1 MKSYLAALLLLL
13 VPVQAT
19 ASPFTNPLTDEK
31 LSSMRGGFTLP
42 GGLQV
47 ALGVTTESRIDG
59 QLVLRSTFTLSDGA
73 QSLQVEAR
81 SADGSLRKLDGAP
94 GDSFTGPDGTLT
106 LVRKGE
112 ATHVVLNGNQL
123 DLTHLAGSR
132 GFGSIVANSADGRSI
147 DVSTV
152 VGLDIRGAT
161 PERLGSSLLRVEA
174 LALDATAA
182 LAR

>member
-1 MKSYLAALLLLL
+1 MKSHFVALFLLL
-13 VPVQAT
+13 VPVQAA
-19 ASPFTNPLTDEK
+19 ASPFINPLGNER

-59 QLVLRSTFTLSDGA
+59 QLVLRSTYTLGDGS

-81 SADGSLRKLDGAP
+81 SGDGSLQKLDPSQGS
-94 GDSFTGPDGTLT
+94 SFNGPDGTLT

-112 ATHVVLNGNQL
+112 ATQVILNGSQL

-132 GFGSIVANSADGRSI
+132 GFGSIVANAADGRNI

-161 PERLGSSLLRVEA
+161 PDRIGSSMLRIDT
-174 LALDATAA
+174 LALDATAG
-182 LAR
+182 LVR

>member
-1 MKSYLAALLLLL
+1 MKSHLAALLLLF
-13 VPVQAT
+13 VPVQAA
-19 ASPFTNPLTDEK
+19 ASPFGNPLPDEK
-31 LSSMRGGFTLP
+31 LSDMRGGFTLP

-73 QSLQVEAR
+73 PSLQVEAR
-81 SADGSLRKLDGAP
+81 SADGSLRALDAAQGE
-94 GDSFTGPDGTLT
+94 SFTGPDGTLT

-112 ATHVVLNGNQL
+112 ATQVVLNGNQL
-123 DLTHLAGSR
+123 DLTHLAGTR
-132 GFGSIVANSADGRSI
+132 GFGSIVANSADGRNI

-161 PERLGSSLLRVEA
+161 PDRLGSSLLRIDT
-174 LALDATAA
+174 LALNTTAGMV
-182 LAR
+182 R

>member
-1 MKSYLAALLLLL
+1 MKSHLVALFLLLM
-13 VPVQAT
+13 PVQAA
-19 ASPFTNPLTDEK
+19 ASPFTSPLVEEK

-59 QLVLRSTFTLSDGA
+59 QLVLRSTFTLGDGV
-73 QSLQVEAR
+73 QSLQVQAR
-81 SADGSLRKLDGAP
+81 SADGSLRTIDSAQGV
-94 GDSFTGPDGTLT
+94 SFTGPDGTLT

-112 ATHVVLNGNQL
+112 ATQVILNGSQL

-161 PERLGSSLLRVEA
+161 PDRLGSSLLRIDT
-174 LALDATAA
+174 LALDATAG
-182 LAR
+182 LVR

>member
-1 MKSYLAALLLLL
+1 MKSHLAALVLLL

-19 ASPFTNPLTDEK
+19 ASPFTNPLIDEK

-59 QLVLRSTFTLSDGA
+59 QLVLRSTFTLGDGA

-94 GDSFTGPDGTLT
+94 GDSFTGPERLLHMRGGAEPIG
-106 LVRKGE
+106 RSKQ
-112 ATHVVLNGNQL
+112 AL
-123 DLTHLAGSR
+123 DRHLASR
-132 GFGSIVANSADGRSI
+132 LWDASEWMTG
-147 DVSTV
+147 VSFP
-152 VGLDIRGAT
+152 L
-161 PERLGSSLLRVEA
+161 
-174 LALDATAA
+174 
-182 LAR
+182 